1 MSKKIL
7 TATGPKKIMIA
18 TGGTGG
24 HIYPA
29 IALAQQLMQDSSDHE
44 VLFVGGG
51 LSGNRYFDP
60 SVFNSSTVPCGAF
73 TRKSPM
79 ALAKS
84 CLNISH
90 GIWQSRAII
99 RKFNPD
105 VVVGFGSYYSFPPL
119 IAAKLQSIPIVLH
132 EANSI
137 PGKVNRL
144 LAPWAAAVGVHFP
157 KTIDLLKGN
166 CVEVGMPLRSGFQ
179 RGGTDPT
186 LAASYFGLRPDR
198 STLLIF
204 GGSQGAQAI
213 NSRVHGALKLLTDRV
228 PVQVIHI
235 AGDDQSAESLQK
247 IYAQSGIHACV
258 KSFETR
264 MDLAWQAADL
274 VICRA
279 GAGTIAEQFE
289 FEVPGILVPF
299 PRAADNHQ
307 EFNADF
313 IVKTVG
319 AGKMIKEESFNER
332 FLAYHLLELF
342 NNGGD
347 ALMKMR
353 VAMADYKK
361 RVRTQDLCS
370 LVKKVIL

>member
-7 TATGPKKIMIA
+7 IA

-29 IALAQQLMQDSSDHE
+29 IALAQQLIKDCPDNRI
-44 VLFVGGG
+44 LFVGGG
-51 LSGNRYFDP
+51 LSDNRYFD
-60 SVFNSSTVPCGAF
+60 SNAFDSSTVSCGAF
-73 TRKSPM
+73 TRKSPISLVT
-79 ALAKS
+79 A
-84 CLNISH
+84 CVNIGQ
-90 GIWQSRAII
+90 GIWQSRTII
-99 RKFNPD
+99 REFKPD
-105 VVVGFGSYYSFPPL
+105 VAVGFGSFYSFPPL
-119 IAAKLQSIPIVLH
+119 IAAKLHSIPIVLH

-157 KTIDLLKGN
+157 TTTDLLKGN
-166 CVEVGMPLRSGFQ
+166 CVEVGMPLRHGFQ
-179 RGGTDPT
+179 RGATSQ
-186 LAASYFGLRPDR
+186 AEAISHFGLSPDFP
-198 STLLIF
+198 TLLIF

-213 NSRVHGALKLLTDRV
+213 NSRVFGALKLLSDRV
-228 PVQVIHI
+228 PIQVIHI
-235 AGDDQSAESLQK
+235 AGDAPSAESLQK
-247 IYAQSGIHACV
+247 IYKEAGIIASV
-258 KSFETR
+258 KPYETR

-274 VICRA
+274 AVCRA

-289 FEVPGILVPF
+289 FEVPAILVPY

-307 EFNADF
+307 EYNADF

-319 AGKMIKEESFNER
+319 AGKMIKEDAFNER

-342 NNGGD
+342 SENGA
-347 ALMKMR
+347 ALIRMR
-353 VAMADYKK
+353 AAITDYKK

-370 LVKKVIL
+370 LIKKVIL